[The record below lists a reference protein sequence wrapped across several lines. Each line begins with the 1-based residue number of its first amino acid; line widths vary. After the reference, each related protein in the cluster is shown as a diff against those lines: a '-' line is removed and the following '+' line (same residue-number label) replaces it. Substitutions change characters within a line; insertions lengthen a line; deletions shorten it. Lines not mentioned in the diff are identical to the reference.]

1 MLDLDF
7 GTYPYVTS
15 SNPSVGSSC
24 TGLGV
29 PPQAI
34 RSVSGIVKVC
44 ELGVLVDIYVITV
57 RLISLLFTTGVL
69 HPCG

>member
-7 GTYPYVTS
+7 GTFPYVTS

-29 PPQAI
+29 PPQSI
-34 RSVSGIVKVC
+34 RSVTGIVKV
-44 ELGVLVDIYVITV
+44 LFLYRFYNTLV
-57 RLISLLFTTGVL
+57 
-69 HPCG
+69 